1 MTLLVLGSIVKGPR
15 GPVIDMALIA
25 CANLSLS
32 SMCVFHYKWFYKGK
46 YIEAKNQYSYR
57 WNDPKINIKW
67 PIKKPIL
74 SKRDQNS
81 KLI

>member
-32 SMCVFHYKWFYKGK
+32 SMFPDSVS
-46 YIEAKNQYSYR
+46 IAL
-57 WNDPKINIKW
+57 II
-67 PIKKPIL
+67 IL
-74 SKRDQNS
+74 AES
-81 KLI
+81 